1 MSQSSQTPQDVFQ
14 HLWNQA
20 VDEVSINPQFEIREL
35 NEGDFCDETFDLEVN
50 ELELTFPNVMPNLP
64 SLPSQ
69 PTEYMA
75 QPQRYPSID
84 SGAPPSEHM
93 SELTRSPGT
102 NSVRSPVPGPQNG
115 AASQTLPSNTVWPG
129 EFNFQISLEHCGE
142 NAEKSIS
149 WTYSSSL
156 KKLYVDRE
164 KVCPINMKTDATP
177 PEGTRIRVMPI
188 FQKVSF
194 MQDIVKC
201 CPHHVGKEDEPDAN
215 HVVVCKDPGTIYEAD
230 PNTGRYSLTIPLLAP
245 QAGNNFIQYLF
256 MFKCFT
262 SCVGGLNRR
271 PIQLIFTLENNGE
284 ILGRQVLD
292 TRICACPGRDR
303 KSDERNK
310 EKPKKGSKRTK
321 QITQTLEVT
330 TLKKKPKLDKE
341 VFTIRVEGREKYE
354 ILLKIKEALDLKDHV
369 SEETKEAYFKREEQL
384 TQLAMLQS
392 QSSSG
397 SSVGGSQSGSMAQ
410 TQPHPCLSQQ
420 PSLQQM
426 QPMVQQQVL
435 MAQQCPQSSQSVP
448 MNHQPLSTVSST
460 SFSDLLSQPMFPT
473 TSQPFDV
480 EAPVSTQE
488 SDPGFTT
495 LQSLPSLSRGD
506 TLPVLTNVSPS
517 LHHYLIADHP
527 DGPTA
532 MDQSQSDPSTVQGC
546 QVTSSIQEKS
556 IQGWLDGIGC
566 GQYGRIFQEK
576 GFNTIDSLEDIQYE
590 FFNEFSISQ
599 QDRETIWKSIIEH
612 RNSQQHLK
620 STPPMTRERSNAS
633 TISHHSPM
641 TSSQGQ
647 VVRATRY
654 TLRQTFSFKVKDEED
669 E

>member
-1 MSQSSQTPQDVFQ
+1 M
-14 HLWNQA
+14 
-20 VDEVSINPQFEIREL
+20 
-35 NEGDFCDETFDLEVN
+35 
-50 ELELTFPNVMPNLP
+50 
-64 SLPSQ
+64 
-69 PTEYMA
+69 
-75 QPQRYPSID
+75 
-84 SGAPPSEHM
+84 
-93 SELTRSPGT
+93 
-102 NSVRSPVPGPQNG
+102 
-115 AASQTLPSNTVWPG
+115 
-129 EFNFQISLEHCGE
+129 
-142 NAEKSIS
+142 
-149 WTYSSSL
+149 
-156 KKLYVDRE
+156 
-164 KVCPINMKTDATP
+164 
-177 PEGTRIRVMPI
+177 
-188 FQKVSF
+188 
-194 MQDIVKC
+194 
-201 CPHHVGKEDEPDAN
+201 
-215 HVVVCKDPGTIYEAD
+215 
-230 PNTGRYSLTIPLLAP
+230 
-245 QAGNNFIQYLF
+245 
-256 MFKCFT
+256 
-262 SCVGGLNRR
+262 
-271 PIQLIFTLENNGE
+271 
-284 ILGRQVLD
+284 
-292 TRICACPGRDR
+292 
-303 KSDERNK
+303 
-310 EKPKKGSKRTK
+310 
-321 QITQTLEVT
+321 
-330 TLKKKPKLDKE
+330 
-341 VFTIRVEGREKYE
+341 EGREKYE